1 MVASAL
7 TSTASFAARAH
18 AAPVPPSTGRRS
30 VAPVRS
36 RPGPSPCSTTDGVA
50 LPRAPEPR
58 RRDVAA
64 HANGSEGDV
73 ITTIGQYAGAA
84 VGVVALAYAA
94 GAQSSG
100 GDPSD
105 DSGSSGAPSSASAVT
120 PKPSSGKQTI
130 AGSVA
135 GANNANKR
143 NKPIPGMP
151 KRPDAAS
158 QDSQT
163 SGKNSGAQQQQAG
176 GIADMMSGAMK
187 AMGGAGPQLATRKA
201 AYKWGAADAT
211 GPREYMEDAWA
222 VRESGF
228 AGGYLF
234 AAVMDGHGGEASSA
248 YLRENLF
255 DALDGG
261 VRRGVGANAAGGSAP
276 GSAPDGTPDGG
287 YLAPSLSRA
296 YEAADETLIDHIAR
310 LGEPECWSGS
320 TCTSVLVRH
329 DRVVAANV
337 GDSRAILVRD
347 NKAIELTSDH
357 RPVGSCKTGRQE
369 MDRVVRAGGWS
380 VGGRVCGIL
389 AVSRAFGDYEFK
401 GGRFDLLEDL
411 SEEPLAKKATLAEP
425 PVVPTPAVF
434 ECAREPE
441 RDQWLVVASDGLWD
455 TVNSTQCATFIKQ
468 ETKKNPDVSADQ
480 LADALVKRAIR
491 FRTQDNVAVVVVDLR
506 EETAA

>member
-7 TSTASFAARAH
+7 TSAAPFAARAH

-30 VAPVRS
+30 VAPVRW
-36 RPGPSPCSTTDGVA
+36 RPGPSPCSSTDGVA
-50 LPRAPEPR
+50 LPRAPESR

-64 HANGSEGDV
+64 HATGSEGDL

-100 GDPSD
+100 GDADD
-105 DSGSSGAPSSASAVT
+105 DSGSSGAPSPASVG
-120 PKPSSGKQTI
+120 KPQATSGKQTI

-143 NKPIPGMP
+143 KKPIPGMP
-151 KRPDAAS
+151 KRPDPAS
-158 QDSQT
+158 QDPP

-187 AMGGAGPQLATRKA
+187 AMGGAGSKPAARKA
-201 AYKWGAADAT
+201 AYKWGAAEAT

-222 VRESGF
+222 VKDSGF

-234 AAVMDGHGGEASSA
+234 AAVMDGHGGAASSA

-255 DALDGG
+255 DALNDG
-261 VRRGVGANAAGGSAP
+261 VRRGAGANATGGSAP
-276 GSAPDGTPDGG
+276 GSAPDGTPEGG
-287 YLAPSLSRA
+287 YLAPALARA
-296 YEAADETLIDHIAR
+296 FEAADEALIDHVAR

-320 TCTSVLVRH
+320 TCTSVLVRE

-357 RPVGSCKTGRQE
+357 RPVGSNKTGRQE
-369 MDRVVRAGGWS
+369 MDRVARAGGWS

-441 RDQWLVVASDGLWD
+441 KDQWLVIASDGLWD
-455 TVNSTQCATFIKQ
+455 TVNSTSCATFIKQ
-468 ETKKNPDVSADQ
+468 ETKKNPDMSADQ

-506 EETAA
+506 EEATA